1 MTVRS
6 LVAGAATAFLAVACV
21 TGAAARSAR
30 QADVATAAAQIA
42 AVAGVPTFTAPG
54 PAFDAK
60 KAKGKSV
67 FIIPASSN
75 GVPDLAS
82 MSAYT
87 GGIRQAG
94 ASVGVKSRTCSNNGT
109 LKAQTACFTRAVASR
124 ANAIILVGS
133 LDLVGLKDSLAAA
146 KAAGIPVIGAHVLAP
161 GDFASGV
168 DPAYQQAL
176 SGLAATVPAP
186 FARAARL
193 EADYV
198 TAVATGA
205 PQTILLVGAS
215 DVPESAGMLATVQ
228 SEFSSV
234 CGAACSVSS
243 IDVPFSTWQTAAY
256 KAVATA
262 TLAKTT
268 QWLLPM
274 FDQFD
279 DLAAEGESDAR
290 DAISTVVRPNI
301 CSYGGAPFAIQMGQA
316 ANRVQCDIA
325 ENMNWDG
332 WATMDQTLRVLT
344 GTAPLATE
352 NLPVRLWSLSTSN
365 WFTEGV
371 GLAGETFP
379 PTIDA
384 GWGDPAQ
391 WTNGYRALWGLST
404 PTSGI

>member
-1 MTVRS
+1 MKVRS
-6 LVAGAATAFLAVACV
+6 LVAGVATALLAVVCV
-21 TGAAARSAR
+21 TGAAARSAK
-30 QADVATAAAQIA
+30 QADVATAAAAIA
-42 AVAGVPTFTAPG
+42 AYANVPTFVAPG
-54 PAFDAK
+54 PPFKAA

-67 FIIPASSN
+67 VIIPASSN
-75 GVPDLAS
+75 GVADLAS

-94 ASVGVKSRTCSNNGT
+94 LAVGLKVTTCSNDGT
-109 LKAQTACFTRAVASR
+109 LKAQTTCLNKAVSSK

-133 LDLVGLKDSLAAA
+133 LDLVGLTTPLAAV

-176 SGLAATVPAP
+176 AGLTATVPAP
-186 FARAARL
+186 YAKAAKL

-198 TAVATGA
+198 TAVANGA
-205 PQTILLVGAS
+205 AQTILLVGAS
-215 DVPESAGMLATVQ
+215 DVPESAPMLAAVQ
-228 SEFSSV
+228 GEFASV
-234 CGAACSVSS
+234 CANCTVSS

-256 KAVATA
+256 KAVAAA

-268 QWLLPM
+268 QWLVPM

-279 DLAAEGESDAR
+279 DLAAEGEADAR
-290 DAISTVVRPNI
+290 AAVSTVTRPNI
-301 CSYGGAPFAIQMGQA
+301 CSFGGAPFAIQMGQA

-344 GTAPLATE
+344 GTAPLASE
-352 NLPVRLWSLSTSN
+352 NLPLRLWSLATSN
-365 WFTEGV
+365 WFAEGV
-371 GLAGETFP
+371 GLAGQTFP

-384 GWGDPAQ
+384 GWGDPNQ
-391 WTNGYRALWGLST
+391 WINGYRTLWGLSQ
-404 PTSGI
+404 